1 MGQRVALF
9 DLDRT
14 LIRRESASL
23 YVAYQ
28 RSIGEATLVDQ
39 LRMGWWVAQY
49 TLGVIDAEAVAKKA
63 FETVRGKSEVGMI
76 ARCDDWVRNYV
87 APHLTDGARRTV
99 ADHQAAGDLVAIVTG
114 ATTYTAWPIA
124 RRLGISHVLAT
135 ELTLDAEGC
144 FTGSAVDPICYGSG
158 KVKRVEALG
167 AREGFAFEDC
177 VFYTDSYTDLPLLE
191 KVAEPVAVNPDVRL
205 EREAKRRGWRVETW

>member
-23 YVAYQ
+23 YVSYQ
-28 RSIGEATLVDQ
+28 RAIGEATLVDQ

-63 FETVRGKSEVGMI
+63 FETVRGKTEVGMI

-99 ADHQAAGDLVAIVTG
+99 AEHQRAGDLVAIVTG

-124 RRLGISHVLAT
+124 RRLGIEHVLAT
-135 ELTLDAEGC
+135 ELSLDDHGC
-144 FTGSAVDPICYGSG
+144 FTGGAVDPICYGAG
-158 KVKRVEALG
+158 KVTRVEALG
-167 AREGFAFEDC
+167 AREGFGFADC
-177 VFYTDSYTDLPLLE
+177 AFYTDSYTDLPLLE
-191 KVAEPVAVNPDVRL
+191 RVAEPVVVNPDVRL
-205 EREAKRRGWRVETW
+205 KREAQRRGWRVETW